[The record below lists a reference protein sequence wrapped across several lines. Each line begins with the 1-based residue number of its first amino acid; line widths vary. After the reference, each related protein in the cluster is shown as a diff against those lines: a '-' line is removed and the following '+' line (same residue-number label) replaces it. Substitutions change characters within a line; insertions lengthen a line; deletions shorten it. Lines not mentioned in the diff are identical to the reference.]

1 MILSNDQERVNPN
14 QNKSLVYHTVMQ
26 QSSPDS
32 LSISLKKNISMIYL
46 TIKKE
51 YIQTKTS
58 LVNYNVTQ
66 QSSPDS
72 LS

>member
-32 LSISLKKNISMIYL
+32 LQHQS
-46 TIKKE
+46 KKE
-51 YIQTKTS
+51 YQH
-58 LVNYNVTQ
+58 
-66 QSSPDS
+66 D
-72 LS
+72 LSNNQERVYTNQNKFSQL